1 MEFGEN
7 MDKSELDNERVRV
20 LRVTF
25 KPGEKAPLHH
35 HPDHVVYIFS
45 GGKMKLTI
53 EGKADVMNFETGKT
67 VFLNEQS
74 HEVENVGQTTVDL
87 LVVELKK

>member
-1 MEFGEN
+1 MN
-7 MDKSELDNERVRV
+7 KPELENERVRV
-20 LRVTF
+20 LKVTF

-35 HPDHVVYIFS
+35 HPDHVVYVRK

-53 EGKADVMNFETGKT
+53 EGKTDIVNFETGKT
-67 VFLNEQS
+67 LFLNEQS
-74 HEVENVGQTTVDL
+74 HEVENMGPTTVDL

>member
-1 MEFGEN
+1 MNKIEIE
-7 MDKSELDNERVRV
+7 NERVRV
-20 LRVTF
+20 LDVSF

-35 HPDHVVYIFS
+35 HPDHVVYVRN

-53 EGKADVMNFETGKT
+53 QGKTDLMNFETGKT
-67 VFLNEQS
+67 LFLTEQS
-74 HEVENVGQTTVDL
+74 HEVENVGSTTVDL